1 MQEAAAAQ
9 QSSGGGWGWG
19 GFSNVLNVV
28 ADSVAQAAENV
39 VDVIDGNTATET
51 ASDGGDGGSGSA
63 FGLDRFASS
72 LFEGTASAKPTSGG
86 FLSDAL
92 RETKNNPTPKKT
104 TKKDLLSS
112 ALRETKDNP
121 TPKKATNKSGGLLS
135 AALRETKDNPTPKKA
150 ANKSGGLLSAALR
163 ETKGNPTPKKATNK
177 SGGLLSAALR
187 EAREDKPDAAA
198 PPTKTADEL
207 QIEELVAEQQEQLL
221 QTLEN
226 VGMSAFS
233 MLKSHL
239 KPKAGGETTAEGD
252 SQQPMSPS
260 GRVTFDTAFED
271 HTGSGHLEALK
282 LLSNTAEARATSL
295 LGMLQGKEKN
305 KMVKFTLQIKK
316 KLEIDDDNEDEDEE
330 EPEDSIEVVVGNLK
344 GLAVTERVKFQG
356 LIDVFAEENKWLE
369 EHQTPDPENADSH
382 NHLVYIA
389 AVSAVA
395 RVCSSF
401 VEIMRRLAEDMLLKD
416 KSEDAQITPEQL
428 KKIRSQADRLR
439 QAAEAMV
446 RKVEVFA
453 GKFEQTLDKS
463 KEDAD
468 SLTTDIFIEAS
479 SASTMLQNSL
489 VFFAPILQ
497 LSGLK

>member
-112 ALRETKDNP
+112 
-121 TPKKATNKSGGLLS
+121 
-135 AALRETKDNPTPKKA
+135 ALRETKDNPTPKKA

>member
-1 MQEAAAAQ
+1 MCTTLLNHDKPRGILICDFVQEAAAAQ

-19 GFSNVLNVV
+19 GFTNVLNVV

-39 VDVIDGNTATET
+39 VDVIDGNTAADT
-51 ASDGGDGGSGSA
+51 ASDGGDGGGGS
-63 FGLDRFASS
+63 FGLDSFASS
-72 LFEGTASAKPTSGG
+72 LFEGTASTKPTSGG

-104 TKKDLLSS
+104 TRKSGGLLSS

-121 TPKKATNKSGGLLS
+121 TPQKATK
-135 AALRETKDNPTPKKA
+135 
-150 ANKSGGLLSAALR
+150 
-163 ETKGNPTPKKATNK
+163 K

-187 EAREDKPDAAA
+187 EAREDKLDAAV
-198 PPTKTADEL
+198 PPTKTEDEL

-221 QTLEN
+221 KTLEN
-226 VGMSAFS
+226 VGMSAFAV
-233 MLKSHL
+233 LKSHL
-239 KPKAGGETTAEGD
+239 KPKAGGEAMSAEGD
-252 SQQPMSPS
+252 PQQPKAPC
-260 GRVTFDTAFED
+260 RVTFDTAFED

-282 LLSNTAEARATSL
+282 LLSNTAEARANSL

-305 KMVKFTLQIKK
+305 KMVKFTTQIKK
-316 KLEIDDDNEDEDEE
+316 KLEVDDDNEDEDEE
-330 EPEDSIEVVVGNLK
+330 DAEDSIEVVVGNLK

-369 EHQTPDPENADSH
+369 EHQSPDPENADSH
-382 NHLVYIA
+382 NNLVYIA

-401 VEIMRRLAEDMLLKD
+401 VEIMRRLAEDVLLKD
-416 KSEDAQITPEQL
+416 KSEDATITTEHL
-428 KKIRSQADRLR
+428 KNIRSQADRLR
-439 QAAEAMV
+439 QAADAMV
-446 RKVEVFA
+446 RKVEAFA
-453 GKFEQTLDKS
+453 GRFEQTLDTS

-468 SLTTDIFIEAS
+468 SLTTDIFIEAN

-489 VFFAPILQ
+489 VLFAPILQ